1 MLDDITKCLV
11 CDSDNLKKLKY
22 HTKCLNCDSVMGVKN
37 GKTWYEYT
45 IPVDEKIAIAINY
58 DNELDT
64 KMIDDG
70 RRESVYEQILN
81 HPEED
86 QSLPEEHQVENENQ
100 DEVQNDIPL

>member
-45 IPVDEKIAIAINY
+45 IPVDEKINRVKTNRIPK
-58 DNELDT
+58 L
-64 KMIDDG
+64 KGDG
-70 RRESVYEQILN
+70 
-81 HPEED
+81 
-86 QSLPEEHQVENENQ
+86 
-100 DEVQNDIPL
+100 